1 MPTVEQNAQSV
12 RYLKMEMTYEKAI
25 ERLEEIVSLLEKNEV
40 SLDESMK
47 LFEEGTKLSRFCAEK
62 LKNAQQKITELE
74 KNNND

>member
-1 MPTVEQNAQSV
+1 
-12 RYLKMEMTYEKAI
+12 MEMTYEKAI
-25 ERLEEIVSLLEKNEV
+25 ERLEEIVSLLEKNEI

>member
-1 MPTVEQNAQSV
+1 
-12 RYLKMEMTYEKAI
+12 MEMTYEKAI

-74 KNNND
+74 KNSND